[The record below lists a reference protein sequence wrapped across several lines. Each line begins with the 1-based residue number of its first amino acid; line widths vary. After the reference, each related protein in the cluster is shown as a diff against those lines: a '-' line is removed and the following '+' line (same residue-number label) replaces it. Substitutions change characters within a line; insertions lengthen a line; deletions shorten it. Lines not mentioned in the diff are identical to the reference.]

1 MSIIEY
7 ETLNKYLN
15 RNPFGFLVRLYGIT
29 VVGLLLDQ
37 QEQEKLKLWR

>member
-1 MSIIEY
+1 MSIIKY

-15 RNPFGFLVRLYGIT
+15 RNCFDFLVRLYGIS

-37 QEQEKLKLWR
+37 QEQGKLKL

>member
-1 MSIIEY
+1 MSIIKY

-15 RNPFGFLVRLYGIT
+15 RNPFDFLVRLYGIS

-37 QEQEKLKLWR
+37 QEQGKLKL